1 MIPILYEN
9 NETAFTSNGLGRL
22 RDTISAV
29 VTEERNGV
37 YTLDFEYPIT
47 GAHFDEITIG
57 RVVAVT
63 HDETGGV
70 EPFDIVGYERPIG
83 GVVTFHA
90 VHISYRLS
98 GMTTWAK
105 NINSLSAALSVFNN
119 ISGNPFT
126 FSADF
131 TSTAYMAAFDGVP
144 RTVRQLMGGVE
155 GSILDAYGGEW
166 EFTGYNA
173 VLHRSRG
180 ETKDITIR
188 YGVNMAKYDETA
200 DAGEIYNACVPF
212 WTGQDENGAA
222 VVVRGSRVDSG
233 QMLPGGR
240 SVIAPLDLT
249 EKFES
254 KPTATQLNNMAAS
267 VMRARSPWLPA
278 QNIKV
283 DFIRLQDMAGF
294 EQFANLLDCA
304 LCDSVTVVFPR
315 YNMAGQ
321 YKIVKTTW
329 DVLKGRYTEMEL
341 GQLATTLSEALG
353 ISQGGTFTETSGG
366 GGGGVSDVMM
376 NGASIVDTDGIA
388 QVTDAA
394 GNMTINGSL
403 YMGNAKTI
411 YMKDTGGTYRAVV
424 SESTSNNTVIGY
436 GGYDASQGGT
446 NIYGNTVRVYS
457 RNEIQFNQPLAGLVK
472 LTEYQFS
479 TPAMNAHT
487 YESTVSATL
496 PAQTGYI
503 PVGIVGWRVGNY
515 HVNAFTLR
523 LNGRTI
529 YGGFS
534 NPYNSNVAAS
544 TCTVNILWLKATEA

>member
-22 RDTISAV
+22 RDCISAV

-63 HDETGGV
+63 HDETAGV
-70 EPFDIVGYERPIG
+70 EPFDVVGYERPIG

-131 TSTAYMAAFDGVP
+131 TSTAYMAAFDVVP
-144 RTVRQLMGGVE
+144 RTVRQLMGGIE

-200 DAGEIYNACVPF
+200 DAGEVYNACVPF

-222 VVVRGSRVDSG
+222 VVVRGSRVNSG

-240 SVIAPLDLT
+240 TVIAPLDLT

-278 QNIKV
+278 QNIRV

-294 EQFANLLDCA
+294 EQFANLWDCS

-321 YKIVKTTW
+321 YKIVKTKW
-329 DVLKGRYTEMEL
+329 DVLKGRYIEMEL
-341 GQLATTLSEALG
+341 GQLSTTLSAALG
-353 ISQGGTFTETSGG
+353 ISQGGTFTETNGG
-366 GGGGVSDVMM
+366 GPVAADYITERGTKG
-376 NGASIVDTDGIA
+376 NFYYEKWASGK
-388 QVTDAA
+388 VTAVGYVTFASLTFAA
-394 GNMTINGSL
+394 
-403 YMGNAKTI
+403 
-411 YMKDTGGTYRAVV
+411 
-424 SESTSNNTVIGY
+424 SNNHY
-436 GGYDASQGGT
+436 RS
-446 NIYGNTVRVYS
+446 
-457 RNEIQFNQPLAGLVK
+457 
-472 LTEYQFS
+472 
-479 TPAMNAHT
+479 
-487 YESTVSATL
+487 VS
-496 PAQTGYI
+496 
-503 PVGIVGWRVGNY
+503 
-515 HVNAFTLR
+515 NAFTIPAGIFATAPQEGHAWLQGS
-523 LNGRTI
+523 NMVYFAATV
-529 YGGFS
+529 GGMTTTGGNCEVWKS
-534 NPYNSNVAAS
+534 TSGNASNVS
-544 TCTVNILWLKATEA
+544 VHMQLFYTP

>member
-29 VTEERNGV
+29 VCEERNGV

-70 EPFDIVGYERPIG
+70 EPFDIIGYERPIG

-173 VLHRSRG
+173 ILHRSRG

-254 KPTATQLNNMAAS
+254 KPTAAALETMAAS

-278 QNIKV
+278 QNIRV

-294 EQFANLLDCA
+294 EQFANLWDCS

-353 ISQGGTFTETSGG
+353 ISQGGTFTETNGG
-366 GGGGVSDVMM
+366 GQVAADYITERGTKG
-376 NGASIVDTDGIA
+376 NFYYEKWASGK
-388 QVTDAA
+388 VTAVGYVTFASLTFAA
-394 GNMTINGSL
+394 
-403 YMGNAKTI
+403 
-411 YMKDTGGTYRAVV
+411 
-424 SESTSNNTVIGY
+424 SNNHY
-436 GGYDASQGGT
+436 RS
-446 NIYGNTVRVYS
+446 
-457 RNEIQFNQPLAGLVK
+457 
-472 LTEYQFS
+472 
-479 TPAMNAHT
+479 
-487 YESTVSATL
+487 VS
-496 PAQTGYI
+496 
-503 PVGIVGWRVGNY
+503 
-515 HVNAFTLR
+515 NAFTIPSGIFTTAPQRGHAWLQGS
-523 LNGRTI
+523 NMVYFAATV
-529 YGGFS
+529 GGLTTTGGNCEVWKS
-534 NPYNSNVAAS
+534 TSGNATNVS
-544 TCTVNILWLKATEA
+544 IHMQLFYTP

>member
-9 NETAFTSNGLGRL
+9 NETAFASNGLGRL
-22 RDTISAV
+22 RDCISAV

-63 HDETGGV
+63 HDETGGI

-131 TSTAYMAAFDGVP
+131 TASAYMAAFDGVP
-144 RTVRQLMGGVE
+144 RTVRQLMGGIK

-254 KPTATQLNNMAAS
+254 KPTAAALETMAAS

-278 QNIKV
+278 QNIRV

-294 EQFANLLDCA
+294 EQFANLWNCA

-321 YKIVKTTW
+321 YKIVKTKW

-341 GQLATTLSEALG
+341 GQLSTTLSEALG

-366 GGGGVSDVMM
+366 GGGVSDVMV
-376 NGASIVDTDGIA
+376 NGASVVDSDGIAMVTDTDGNLKLNGTITA
-388 QVTDAA
+388 GNHDSPIGTVKDGTRVSGAGSVGTSYSDVATVWLSKGTWHVDAFNSFNGGTAGKRSILLTTTAGATYDAA
-394 GNMTINGSL
+394 EGNGSG
-403 YMGNAKTI
+403 YANANTQI
-411 YMKDTGGTYRAVV
+411 VVRSSLTVTVTAAAGVTVHLRAKSSAAVN
-424 SESTSNNTVIGY
+424 SP
-436 GGYDASQGGT
+436 
-446 NIYGNTVRVYS
+446 YGNITAVR
-457 RNEIQFNQPLAGLVK
+457 IA
-472 LTEYQFS
+472 
-479 TPAMNAHT
+479 
-487 YESTVSATL
+487 
-496 PAQTGYI
+496 
-503 PVGIVGWRVGNY
+503 
-515 HVNAFTLR
+515 
-523 LNGRTI
+523 
-529 YGGFS
+529 
-534 NPYNSNVAAS
+534 
-544 TCTVNILWLKATEA
+544 